1 MEKASKI
8 LDMKA
13 MAKPQ
18 SFDGTESTWLEW
30 KFRMQNPFH
39 SSWSA
44 SEAETMGQLDEKLFI
59 ESLKERSRFLYA
71 VLTQVC
77 GGRALNLVRRAPR
90 GWGFS
95 AWQNLVKEYEPKL
108 ALRWTSMLSELLTP
122 KWKEDNFQDQLYEWE
137 RLVSNYE
144 AASQSQVPAEVK
156 CAVIVRW
163 SPKALRDYFRL
174 IPIEATTNYEELR
187 KQIELFFQRYRT
199 FDPLGQ
205 IQLDSTAMDI
215 GQLVAWIKGKG
226 KGKEKGSGKD
236 KGKKGKGEKGK
247 KGGKSEGWLP
257 QYQNFRQ
264 QPSTWQQQQQH
275 KGKGGGFW
283 SQ

>member
-1 MEKASKI
+1 
-8 LDMKA
+8 

-30 KFRMQNPFH
+30 KFRMQNLFILLGLE
-39 SSWSA
+39 SFA
-44 SEAETMGQLDEKLFI
+44 SEAETMGQLDAKLFI

-108 ALRWTSMLSELLTP
+108 ALRWTSMLSEILTP
-122 KWKEDNFQDQLYEWE
+122 KWKEDNFRDQLYEWE

-144 AASQSQVPAEVK
+144 AASQSQIPADVK

-187 KQIELFFQRYRT
+187 KQIELFFQRY
-199 FDPLGQ
+199 
-205 IQLDSTAMDI
+205 
-215 GQLVAWIKGKG
+215 
-226 KGKEKGSGKD
+226 
-236 KGKKGKGEKGK
+236 
-247 KGGKSEGWLP
+247 
-257 QYQNFRQ
+257 
-264 QPSTWQQQQQH
+264 
-275 KGKGGGFW
+275 
-283 SQ
+283 